1 MNSSQIKS
9 SLRAV
14 LAGAASFLAPA
25 ALNAC
30 RTSPPTTA
38 ASLVSM
44 LLLFVGFTLIAMAV
58 GIGSPRDK
66 SLALA
71 FKYVRW
77 GFGLISLGLI
87 VIIIF

>member
-1 MNSSQIKS
+1 
-9 SLRAV
+9 
-14 LAGAASFLAPA
+14 
-25 ALNAC
+25 
-30 RTSPPTTA
+30 
-38 ASLVSM
+38 M